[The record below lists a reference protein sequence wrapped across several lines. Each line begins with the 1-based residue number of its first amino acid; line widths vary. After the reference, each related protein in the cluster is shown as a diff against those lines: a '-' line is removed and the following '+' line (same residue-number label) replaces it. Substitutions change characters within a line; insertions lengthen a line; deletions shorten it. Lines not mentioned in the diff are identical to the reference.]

1 MDIIKEIKEIL
12 ALQNPNE
19 KDSRLSL
26 LNDEIEYGEGSNEA
40 DIAEGT
46 QLLLATAL
54 QEDNKTVKKKLFRT
68 IDKAAV
74 HHDIRACVDWGRLAA
89 ALPSL
94 GKWEL
99 EYVLDI
105 LGISGQA
112 RYLATLEEYIHHA
125 DPEIREWA
133 QEAITEIEHQVA
145 RATTSQ
151 RERKLTA

>member
-26 LNDEIEYGEGSNEA
+26 LNDEFEYGEGFDEA

-46 QLLLATAL
+46 QLLLAAAL
-54 QEDNKTVKKKLFRT
+54 QEDNKVVKKKLFRA
-68 IDKAAV
+68 IDKAVA
-74 HHDIRACVDWGRLAA
+74 HHDIRACVDWDRLAT

-105 LGISGQA
+105 LGISGRA
-112 RYLATLEEYIHHA
+112 RYLPTLEEYTHHA

-133 QEAITEIEHQVA
+133 QEAITEIEYQVA
-145 RATTSQ
+145 RATASQ
-151 RERKLTA
+151 RERRLTA

>member
-12 ALQNPNE
+12 ALQNLNE
-19 KDSRLSL
+19 KEIRLSL
-26 LNDEIEYGEGSNEA
+26 LNDEFEYGDGSNEA
-40 DIAEGT
+40 DIAEGI
-46 QLLLATAL
+46 QLLLAATL
-54 QEDNKTVKKKLFRT
+54 QEDNKTVKKKVFRT
-68 IDKAAV
+68 IDKAVV
-74 HHDIRACVDWGRLAA
+74 HHDIRDLVDWDRLAV

-112 RYLATLEEYIHHA
+112 RYLPALEEYTHHA

-133 QEAITEIEHQVA
+133 QEAITEIEYQVT
-145 RATTSQ
+145 RATDLQ
-151 RERKLTA
+151 KERKLTA